1 MSKKLKK
8 CDWCGKMK
16 DNVNH
21 SYYAMAPI
29 QPKMEEKITK
39 AIEKYGPEWWV
50 ELEKDDKDLAEKL
63 SFYDQL
69 TCTVGRGNVCWDCEV
84 KDNQNYEKYRPIVKD
99 EEEDPYGMLKIVAE
113 EEIDDIEGMNEWYG
127 SMKER
132 RNKSIK
138 PIKLKSKDDE

>member
-39 AIEKYGPEWWV
+39 AIEKYGPEWLV
-50 ELEKDDKDLAEKL
+50 ELEKDDKDLSEKL

-84 KDNQNYEKYRPIVKD
+84 KDNQNYEKYRPIVK
-99 EEEDPYGMLKIVAE
+99 EGNDPYDMIKVVVPDNYYEDEPDIDGMDTWLKNTKNRVKK
-113 EEIDDIEGMNEWYG
+113 MRPN
-127 SMKER
+127 KE
-132 RNKSIK
+132 K
-138 PIKLKSKDDE
+138 